1 MLVLRR
7 FGLNR
12 FHCTRVRLPTCEF
25 DADLKSK
32 MTITDQEF
40 ALSIDRC
47 KSVYRYRPLRA
58 SGFHFLSS
66 LVRYLYWCTS
76 KNVNL
81 RIFLFILTGRKKKT
95 KRRLTRKEN
104 NQKTRKEKSRRK
116 RKKKLQDQEEE
127 EFYRRR
133 KNMSQVKGTSDNSDI
148 SNIFLS
154 ILFWGLE
161 LWCLTPL
168 STIFQLYRG
177 GGNWRKPPTCR
188 KSLTNCMLYRVHLA
202 WAGFEHTTLEWYILF

>member
-1 MLVLRR
+1 M
-7 FGLNR
+7 
-12 FHCTRVRLPTCEF
+12 
-25 DADLKSK
+25 
-32 MTITDQEF
+32 
-40 ALSIDRC
+40 
-47 KSVYRYRPLRA
+47 
-58 SGFHFLSS
+58 
-66 LVRYLYWCTS
+66 
-76 KNVNL
+76 
-81 RIFLFILTGRKKKT
+81 FILTGRKKKT

-168 STIFQLYRG
+168 STIFQFYRG
-177 GGNWRKPPTCR
+177 GGNWRKPQTCR
-188 KSLTNCMLYRVHLA
+188 KSLTNSGTDCIGSCQSNYQMITATWVFKWPKSLNEMSQKSKHSN
-202 WAGFEHTTLEWYILF
+202 